1 MVNNRLHVAIE
12 CILRENEP
20 LAGYQIFEALTA
32 SKGSIASFY
41 TTLFGM
47 EQSGTIEGEWR
58 FVDERPRKYYRLAKS
73 GKPVPKE
80 GFSLASILKID
91 QKF

>member
-1 MVNNRLHVAIE
+1 MVNNRLQEAIE
-12 CILRENEP
+12 SILRENEP

-47 EQSGTIEGEWR
+47 ERSGIIEAEWR
-58 FVDERPRKYYRLAKS
+58 FVDERHRKYYRLAKN
-73 GKPVPKE
+73 GNPFPKE
-80 GFSLASILKID
+80 VFSLASIFKID